1 MVKMPRITY
10 TVTEHIVRYQ
20 IQYTASLSDC
30 QGGEKVKIERNIRI
44 AFLLNLGF
52 SVFEFFGGIFTGSV
66 AILSDAVHDLGDALG
81 IGVSWFLERKS
92 RRAPDGTYTYGYA
105 RFSVLGSVFTC
116 GILLLGSVGVVVSA
130 VGRLTHP
137 VPIRY
142 DGMILLAVVG
152 VAVNLTAAFVTREGD
167 SLNQK
172 AVNLHMLED
181 VLTWVVVLVGA
192 VVMRFTDWA
201 VLDPLVSIVVAVYV
215 FVHAVGHLK
224 AVGDIFLEKVP
235 DGFSVEEV
243 KACAEQVEGVRDVHH
258 IHIRSIDGYTHAA
271 SLHVVIAGEPA
282 AVKAA
287 IRAALHDMGIAHVT
301 VETEAEGEVCGQPWC
316 HLLEEREHRH
326 CEHHH

>member
-1 MVKMPRITY
+1 M
-10 TVTEHIVRYQ
+10 
-20 IQYTASLSDC
+20 
-30 QGGEKVKIERNIRI
+30 KIERNILI

-52 SVFEFFGGIFTGSV
+52 SVFEFFGGLLTGSV

-92 RRAPDGTYTYGYA
+92 KRAPDGTYTYGYS

-130 VGRLTHP
+130 IGRLMNP
-137 VPIRY
+137 VPIHY
-142 DGMILLAVVG
+142 DGMILFAVVG
-152 VAVNLTAAFVTREGD
+152 VAVNLTAAFVTREGN

-192 VVMRFTDWA
+192 VVMRFTDLSI
-201 VLDPLVSIVVAVYV
+201 LDPLVSVAVAVYI
-215 FVHAVGHLK
+215 FVHAIGHLRT
-224 AVGDIFLEKVP
+224 AVDIFLEKVP
-235 DGFSVEEV
+235 DGYSVEEIQTRMD
-243 KACAEQVEGVRDVHH
+243 EIEGVKNAHH

-271 SLHVVIAGEPA
+271 SLHVVAEGESA

-287 IRAALHDMGIAHVT
+287 VREALGEMGIAHVT

-316 HLLEEREHRH
+316 NLVECHNHGN
-326 CEHHH
+326 HHHHHHHH